1 MSKLKN
7 ITVIIAATAIL
18 ATAGTFVNAQE
29 PNPYEGFKFPPLEVP
44 STTKYTHKFI
54 DILGSKMAYIDEGEG
69 DPILFVHGTP
79 MSSYIWRNIMPHV
92 ENQGRVIAPDLI
104 GMGKSDKP
112 NLKYTFDDHFK
123 YLDGFIKKMELKNV
137 TLVVHDWG
145 SGLGLHYAHL
155 NPENIKGIVTMDS
168 VLAPVLPAKSYDSM
182 SKAMGDYFRMVQGG
196 EEGKKWMRDENMI
209 VEYEIPAMVVRPLA
223 KEIHD
228 VYREPFLKLES
239 RTPVMQWP
247 LEVPV
252 AGKPATTAKYIAEY
266 NAWLEKTDT
275 PWLFLYATPGI
286 MGTPEVADYWA
297 ARAQNI
303 ETVYIGAGLH
313 FVQEDQPYAIGR
325 AISDWYRRLE
335 AKK

>member
-1 MSKLKN
+1 MLKLNYKIAV
-7 ITVIIAATAIL
+7 ITAAAIL
-18 ATAGTFVNAQE
+18 ATMGTFANAQE
-29 PNPYEGFKFPPLEVP
+29 PNPYEGFKLPPLDVP
-44 STTKYTHKFI
+44 ATTKYTHKFV

-79 MSSYIWRNIMPHV
+79 MSSYLWRNIMPHV
-92 ENQGRVIAPDLI
+92 EKQGRVIAPDLI

-112 NLKYTFDDHFK
+112 DLEYTFDDQYK
-123 YLDGFIKKMELKNV
+123 YFDTFIKKMALKNV

-155 NPENIKGIVTMDS
+155 NSDNIKGIVTMDS
-168 VLAPVLPAKSYDSM
+168 VLAPMLPAKSYDSM
-182 SKAMGDYFRMVQGG
+182 PKVMGDYFRMVQGG
-196 EEGKKWMRDENMI
+196 EEGKKLLRDDNMV
-209 VEYEIPAMVVRPLA
+209 VEVEIPAMVVRPLA

-228 VYREPFLKLES
+228 VYREPFKTVES

-266 NAWLEKTDT
+266 NTWLEKTET
-275 PWLFLYATPGI
+275 PWLFFYATPGV

-303 ETVYIGAGLH
+303 ETVYIGHGLH
-313 FVQEDQPYAIGR
+313 FVQEDNPYAIGR